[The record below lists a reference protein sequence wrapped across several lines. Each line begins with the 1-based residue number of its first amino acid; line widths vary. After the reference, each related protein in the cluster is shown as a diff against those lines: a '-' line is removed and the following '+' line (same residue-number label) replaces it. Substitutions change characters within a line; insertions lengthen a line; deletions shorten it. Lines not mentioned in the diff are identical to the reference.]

1 VGQPL
6 NIGIIGCGTIV
17 AAYLATFPKLK
28 AVKLTAAADIDPAR
42 AEAVAQKYPGVRAL
56 SVGDLLADDQVDL
69 VLNLTIPVAHAEI
82 ALQAIGAGKSVYN
95 EKPLSATTRE
105 GRLVLDAARAANV
118 RVGCAPDTVLGTGIQ
133 TARKA
138 IDDGLVGAPIS
149 ATATLAT
156 PGPEP
161 WHPNPDFYYVPGGGP
176 LLDMGPYY
184 ISALVTLLGPIASVI
199 GAASHTRTSR
209 TIGSGPRQGER
220 IPVSTDTHVTGV
232 LVHVSGA
239 LSTLFMSFDVVAT
252 MASRIEVHG
261 ETGSLVVPDPNR
273 FDGDVRLRVLGAG
286 EWETLPVSAGYVGSS
301 RGIGLE
307 DLANTA
313 KDQEPRAGGKLAFHV
328 LEVMESLL
336 VSAREGRAVAIES
349 RCDRPPAVPLT

>member
-1 VGQPL
+1 MGQPL
-6 NIGIIGCGTIV
+6 TIGIIGCGTIV

-42 AEAVAQKYPGVRAL
+42 AVAVAQKYPGVRAL
-56 SVGDLLADDQVDL
+56 SVADLLADDQVDL

-82 ALQAIGAGKSVYN
+82 ALQAIGAGKSLYN
-95 EKPLSATTRE
+95 EKPLSTTTRDA
-105 GRLVLDAARAANV
+105 RLVLDA
-118 RVGCAPDTVLGTGIQ
+118 
-133 TARKA
+133 
-138 IDDGLVGAPIS
+138 S

-199 GAASHTRTSR
+199 GAASHTRSSR

-232 LVHVSGA
+232 LVHASGA
-239 LSTLFMSFDVVAT
+239 LSALFMSFDVVAT

-273 FDGDVRLRVLGAG
+273 FDGDVRLRILGAG
-286 EWETLPVSAGYVGSS
+286 EWETLPVSAGYVESS

-313 KDQEPRAGGKLAFHV
+313 KEQEPRAGGQLAFHV

-336 VSAREGRAVAIES
+336 VSAREGKAVAIES